1 MTQFAKQVAKGGNGM
16 IEYHARPCPSHDGAN
31 AFPHLRPIAVD
42 GALLTRRF
50 VRTKAAAVQAAVG
63 IEQEFLALRA
73 EARMALF
80 ALAVQ
85 AYHLLDHGLFFLY
98 ALVCFHELDE
108 GFLMAKVSSRYSRL
122 PSM

>member
-1 MTQFAKQVAKGGNGM
+1 MEQFANQMANGGNGM
-16 IEYHARPCPSHDGAN
+16 IEYHARPSPSHDGAN

-50 VRTKAAAVQAAVG
+50 VCTKAAVLQATMG
-63 IEQEFLALRA
+63 IEQEFLALRT

-80 ALAVQ
+80 ASAVQ
-85 AYHLLDHGLFFLY
+85 AYHLLDHSLFFLY
-98 ALVCFHELDE
+98 ASVYFHELDE

>member
-1 MTQFAKQVAKGGNGM
+1 MEQFANQMAKGGNGM
-16 IEYHARPCPSHDGAN
+16 IEYHARPGPSHDGAN

-50 VRTKAAAVQAAVG
+50 VCTKAAVLQAAMG

-73 EARMALF
+73 EARIALL
-80 ALAVQ
+80 ASAVQ

-98 ALVCFHELDE
+98 ASVLFH
-108 GFLMAKVSSRYSRL
+108 VSS
-122 PSM
+122 

>member
-1 MTQFAKQVAKGGNGM
+1 MTQFANQMSQGRKGM
-16 IEYHARPCPSHDGAN
+16 IEQHTRPCPSHDSAN
-31 AFPHLRPIAVD
+31 ARLHLRPIAVD
-42 GALLTRRF
+42 GAMLARRF

-63 IEQEFLALRA
+63 IEQEFLALRT

-80 ALAVQ
+80 ASAVQ
-85 AYHLLDHGLFFLY
+85 AYHLLDHSLFFLY